1 MSPMSNYLSTYLK
14 LVMKMKLNQTM
25 YQLRKLS
32 VFKKIIPADIY
43 GNDVLSFGYSA
54 FFYISYVIK
63 TLFLKI
69 LYCVA
74 VYGIAVIGAAKIF
87 KGTIQQNILIT
98 FFYLSVVIGSM
109 ISQFMYVSFDN
120 EDSICVKALKLDAKK
135 YTILQDYLSD
145 ISFAISGIILAIFF
159 AIFDINPMNAMNI
172 TVFCLGFR
180 KLIKYINILAYSTKN
195 KKHLTANYIC
205 MWAILLSGMGLLALY
220 SMKSKYFVE
229 IFYSTYALIFG
240 IVAYIIGAVLISKT
254 DKIRHIA
261 RLEITNKSI
270 IDHDNTFKDI
280 NTVAYQIDDEK
291 IAKENGKT
299 YDNYNGIE
307 YINKL
312 FRYRFKHKYKKM
324 ILIRSGIILAVGV
337 IGFIVLRGLT
347 INPKPSELKILVS
360 VFPVILIYA
369 AVQVAI
375 PESFNRFIFLNM
387 DRYLMKQM
395 IYANKQNIKQTLN
408 FRIKQNLKDNAIQF
422 SLVLLVVFS
431 WIFAAKLMTL
441 ELSIKA
447 IVAVLIMYVYISV
460 KQLYMYIL
468 LQPFT
473 VGLKS
478 KNIVYSVLNSAE
490 TLIFWAIIILQLKL
504 KFNIGL
510 IVLAICVLYS
520 VVGYFLVLSKGDRT
534 FNLRKS

>member
-1 MSPMSNYLSTYLK
+1 MSNYLSAYLK

-32 VFKKIIPADIY
+32 IFKKIIPADIY

-54 FFYISYVIK
+54 FFYISYVVK
-63 TLFLKI
+63 TLFFKI
-69 LYCVA
+69 LYCAA

-87 KGTIQQNILIT
+87 KGTIQENILLSL
-98 FFYLSVVIGSM
+98 FYISAVIGSM
-109 ISQFMYVSFDN
+109 ISEFTYVSFDN

-145 ISFAISGIILAIFF
+145 ISFAISGIIFAIFF
-159 AIFDINPMNAMNI
+159 AIFDINPMNALNI

-180 KLIKYINILAYSTKN
+180 KLIKYINILAYSTKS
-195 KKHLTANYIC
+195 KKHLTENYFC
-205 MWAILLSGMGLLALY
+205 MWAILLLGMGLLVLY
-220 SMKSKYFVE
+220 STKSKIFVQ

-240 IVAYIIGAVLISKT
+240 IIAYIVGAIFIHKT
-254 DKIRHIA
+254 EKIRHIA
-261 RLEITNKSI
+261 RIEITNKSI

-291 IAKENGKT
+291 IAQENVRI

-347 INPKPSELKILVS
+347 INPKPSDLKILVS
-360 VFPVILIYA
+360 VFPIILLYFGIQI
-369 AVQVAI
+369 AV
-375 PESFNRFIFLNM
+375 PESFNRFMFLNM

-395 IYANKQNIKQTLN
+395 IYANKQNIKLTLN

-431 WIFAAKLMTL
+431 WIFAAKLMTV

-460 KQLYMYIL
+460 KRLYMYML

-478 KNIVYSVLNSAE
+478 KNVVYSILNTFES
-490 TLIFWAIIILQLKL
+490 LLFWGIIILQIKL
-504 KFNIGL
+504 NFNIGL
-510 IVLAICVLYS
+510 VALAICVIYT
-520 VVGYFLVLSKGDRT
+520 VVGYFLVLAKGDRT

>member
-1 MSPMSNYLSTYLK
+1 MSNYLSTYLK

-25 YQLRKLS
+25 YQLRELS
-32 VFKKIIPADIY
+32 IFKKIIPADIY

-54 FFYISYVIK
+54 IFYISYVIK

-69 LYCVA
+69 LYC
-74 VYGIAVIGAAKIF
+74 AVIYGVAIIVAARIF
-87 KGTIQQNILIT
+87 KGTIQENILLSL
-98 FFYLSVVIGSM
+98 FYISAVIGSM
-109 ISQFMYVSFDN
+109 ISEFTYVSFDN

-145 ISFAISGIILAIFF
+145 ISFAISGIIFAIFF
-159 AIFDINPMNAMNI
+159 AIFDINPMNALNI

-180 KLIKYINILAYSTKN
+180 KLIKYINILVYSIKS
-195 KKHLTANYIC
+195 KKHLTENYFC
-205 MWAILLSGMGLLALY
+205 MWAILLLGMGLLVLY
-220 SMKSKYFVE
+220 STKSKIFVE
-229 IFYSTYALIFG
+229 IFYSAYALIFG
-240 IVAYIIGAVLISKT
+240 IVAYIVGAVLISKT

-261 RLEITNKSI
+261 RIEITNKSI

-280 NTVAYQIDDEK
+280 NTIAYQIDDEK
-291 IAKENGKT
+291 ITQENVKI

-360 VFPVILIYA
+360 VFPIILLYFGI
-369 AVQVAI
+369 QIAI
-375 PESFNRFIFLNM
+375 PESFNRFMFLNM

-395 IYANKQNIKQTLN
+395 IYANKQTIKDTLN
-408 FRIKQNLKDNAIQF
+408 FRIKQNLKDNAPTF
-422 SLVLLVVFS
+422 GLVLLLIIS
-431 WIFAAKLMTL
+431 WIFAAKLNTTDL
-441 ELSIKA
+441 IIKA
-447 IVAVLIMYVYISV
+447 AVAVIIIYLYQSV
-460 KQLYMYIL
+460 KQLYMYML

-473 VGLKS
+473 VGLES
-478 KNIVYSVLNSAE
+478 KNIVYSILNTFES
-490 TLIFWAIIILQLKL
+490 LLFWAIIFLQIKL
-504 KFNIGL
+504 NFNIGL
-510 IVLAICVLYS
+510 VALAICMIYT
-520 VVGYFLVLSKGDRT
+520 VVGYFLVLAKGDRT

>member
-1 MSPMSNYLSTYLK
+1 MSNYLSTYLR

-32 VFKKIIPADIY
+32 IFKKIIPADIY

-54 FFYISYVIK
+54 IFYISFVLK
-63 TLFLKI
+63 TILYKI
-69 LYCVA
+69 LYCA
-74 VYGIAVIGAAKIF
+74 LVYGIATIGTAKIF
-87 KGTIQQNILIT
+87 KGSIQENIMISL
-98 FFYLSVVIGSM
+98 FYISAVIGSM
-109 ISQFMYVSFDN
+109 ISEFTYVSFDN

-145 ISFAISGIILAIFF
+145 ISFAISGIIFAIFF
-159 AIFDINPMNAMNI
+159 AIFDINPMYAMNI

-180 KLIKYINILAYSTKN
+180 KLIKHINILAYSTKS

-205 MWAILLSGMGLLALY
+205 MWAILLLGMGLLALY

-254 DKIRHIA
+254 DKIRQIA

-291 IAKENGKT
+291 IAQENGKI

-360 VFPVILIYA
+360 VFPIILLYFGI
-369 AVQVAI
+369 QIAI

-395 IYANKQNIKQTLN
+395 IYANKQNIKDTLN
-408 FRIKQNLKDNAIQF
+408 FRIKQNLKDNAPTF
-422 SLVLLVVFS
+422 GLALLVIIS
-431 WIFAAKLMTL
+431 WIFASKLNTIDL
-441 ELSIKA
+441 LIKA
-447 IVAVLIMYVYISV
+447 AVAVIIIYLYQSV
-460 KQLYMYIL
+460 KQLYMYML

-478 KNIVYSVLNSAE
+478 KNVVYSILNTFES
-490 TLIFWAIIILQLKL
+490 LLFWGIIILQIKL
-504 KFNIGL
+504 NFNIGL
-510 IVLAICVLYS
+510 VALAICMIYT
-520 VVGYFLVLSKGDRT
+520 VVGYFLVLAKGDKT
-534 FNLRKS
+534 FNLKKS

>member
-1 MSPMSNYLSTYLK
+1 MSNYLRTYLK
-14 LVMKMKLNQTM
+14 LIMKMKLNQTV

-32 VFKKIIPADIY
+32 IFKKIIPADIY

-69 LYCVA
+69 LYCAA

-145 ISFAISGIILAIFF
+145 ISFAISGIIFAVFF
-159 AIFDINPMNAMNI
+159 AIFDINPMHAMNI

-180 KLIKYINILAYSTKN
+180 KLIKYINILVYSTKS
-195 KKHLTANYIC
+195 KKHLTENYFC
-205 MWAILLSGMGLLALY
+205 MWAILLLGMGLLVLY
-220 SMKSKYFVE
+220 GTKSKIFVE

-240 IVAYIIGAVLISKT
+240 IVAYIVGAVLISKT
-254 DKIRHIA
+254 DKIRDIA
-261 RLEITNKSI
+261 RIEITNKSI
-270 IDHDNTFKDI
+270 IDRDNTFKDI
-280 NTVAYQIDDEK
+280 NTVGYQIDDEK
-291 IAKENGKT
+291 IAQQNDRI

-324 ILIRSGIILAVGV
+324 ILIRSGIILAVGI

-360 VFPVILIYA
+360 VFPIILLYFGIQI
-369 AVQVAI
+369 AV
-375 PESFNRFIFLNM
+375 PESFNRFMFLNM

-395 IYANKQNIKQTLN
+395 TYANKQNIKDTLN
-408 FRIKQNLKDNAIQF
+408 FRIKQNLKDNAPTF
-422 SLVLLVVFS
+422 GLVLLLIIS
-431 WIFAAKLMTL
+431 WIFAAKLNATDL
-441 ELSIKA
+441 IIKA
-447 IVAVLIMYVYISV
+447 AVAVIIIYLYQSV
-460 KQLYMYIL
+460 KQLYMYML

-478 KNIVYSVLNSAE
+478 KNVVYSILNTFES
-490 TLIFWAIIILQLKL
+490 LLFWGIIILQIKL
-504 KFNIGL
+504 NFNIGL
-510 IVLAICVLYS
+510 VALAICVIYT
-520 VVGYFLVLSKGDRT
+520 VVGYFLVLAKGDRT
-534 FNLRKS
+534 FNLKKS

>member
-1 MSPMSNYLSTYLK
+1 MSNYLSTYLR
-14 LVMKMKLNQTM
+14 LVMKMKLNQTV

-32 VFKKIIPADIY
+32 IFKKFIPSDIY

-69 LYCVA
+69 LYCAA
-74 VYGIAVIGAAKIF
+74 VYGIAVIGAWKIF

-98 FFYLSVVIGSM
+98 LFYLSVVIGSM

-145 ISFAISGIILAIFF
+145 ISFAISGIIFAIFF
-159 AIFDINPMNAMNI
+159 AIFDINPMNALNI

-180 KLIKYINILAYSTKN
+180 KLIKYINICAYSTKSH
-195 KKHLTANYIC
+195 KHLTKNYIC
-205 MWAILLSGMGLLALY
+205 MWIILLSGMGLLALY

-240 IVAYIIGAVLISKT
+240 IVSYILGAIFIHKT
-254 DKIRHIA
+254 EKIRHIA
-261 RLEITNKSI
+261 RIEITNKSI

-291 IAKENGKT
+291 IAQENVRI

-347 INPKPSELKILVS
+347 INPKPSDLKILVS
-360 VFPVILIYA
+360 VFPIILLYFGI
-369 AVQVAI
+369 QIAI
-375 PESFNRFIFLNM
+375 PESFNRFMFLNM

-395 IYANKQNIKQTLN
+395 IYANKQNIKDTLN
-408 FRIKQNLKDNAIQF
+408 FRIKQNLKDNAPTF
-422 SLVLLVVFS
+422 GLVLLLIIS
-431 WIFAAKLMTL
+431 WIFAAKLNTTDL
-441 ELSIKA
+441 LVKA
-447 IVAVLIMYVYISV
+447 AVAVIIIYLYQSV
-460 KQLYMYIL
+460 KQLYMYML

-478 KNIVYSVLNSAE
+478 KNVVYSILNTFES
-490 TLIFWAIIILQLKL
+490 LLFWGIIILQIKL
-504 KFNIGL
+504 NFNIGL
-510 IVLAICVLYS
+510 VALAICVIYT
-520 VVGYFLVLSKGDRT
+520 VVGYFLVLAKGDKT
-534 FNLRKS
+534 FNLKKS

>member
-1 MSPMSNYLSTYLK
+1 MSNYLSTYLR
-14 LVMKMKLNQTM
+14 LVMKMKLNQSV

-32 VFKKIIPADIY
+32 IFKKIIPADIY

-54 FFYISYVIK
+54 IFYISFVLK
-63 TLFLKI
+63 TILYKI
-69 LYCVA
+69 LYCA
-74 VYGIAVIGAAKIF
+74 LVYGIATIGTAKIF
-87 KGTIQQNILIT
+87 KGSIQENIMISL
-98 FFYLSVVIGSM
+98 FYLSAVIGSM

-145 ISFAISGIILAIFF
+145 ISFAISGIIFAIFF
-159 AIFDINPMNAMNI
+159 AIFDINPMYAMNI

-180 KLIKYINILAYSTKN
+180 KLIKHINILAYSTKS

-205 MWAILLSGMGLLALY
+205 MWAILLLGMGLLALY

-254 DKIRHIA
+254 DKIRQIA

-291 IAKENGKT
+291 IAQENGKI

-360 VFPVILIYA
+360 VFPIILLYFGI
-369 AVQVAI
+369 QIAI

-395 IYANKQNIKQTLN
+395 IYANKQNIKDTLN
-408 FRIKQNLKDNAIQF
+408 FRIKQNLKDNAPTF
-422 SLVLLVVFS
+422 GLALLVIIS
-431 WIFAAKLMTL
+431 WIFASKLNTIDL
-441 ELSIKA
+441 LIKA
-447 IVAVLIMYVYISV
+447 AVAVIIIYLYQSV
-460 KQLYMYIL
+460 KQLYMYML

-478 KNIVYSVLNSAE
+478 KNVVYSILNTFES
-490 TLIFWAIIILQLKL
+490 LLFWGIIILQIKL
-504 KFNIGL
+504 NFNIGL
-510 IVLAICVLYS
+510 VALAICMIYT
-520 VVGYFLVLSKGDRT
+520 VVGYFLVLAKGDKT
-534 FNLRKS
+534 FNLKKS

>member
-1 MSPMSNYLSTYLK
+1 MSNYLSTYLR
-14 LVMKMKLNQTM
+14 LVMKMKLNQSV

-32 VFKKIIPADIY
+32 IFKKIIPADIY

-54 FFYISYVIK
+54 IFYISFVLK
-63 TLFLKI
+63 TILYKI
-69 LYCVA
+69 LYCA
-74 VYGIAVIGAAKIF
+74 LVYGIATIGTAKIF
-87 KGTIQQNILIT
+87 KGSIQENIMISL
-98 FFYLSVVIGSM
+98 FYLSAVIGSM

-145 ISFAISGIILAIFF
+145 ISFAISGIIFAIFF
-159 AIFDINPMNAMNI
+159 AIFDINPMYAMNI

-180 KLIKYINILAYSTKN
+180 KLIKHINILAYSTKS

-205 MWAILLSGMGLLALY
+205 MWAILLLGMGLLALY

-254 DKIRHIA
+254 DKIRQIA

-291 IAKENGKT
+291 IAQENGKI

-360 VFPVILIYA
+360 VFPIILLYFGI
-369 AVQVAI
+369 QIAI

-395 IYANKQNIKQTLN
+395 IYANKQNIKDTLN
-408 FRIKQNLKDNAIQF
+408 FRIKQNLKDNAPTF
-422 SLVLLVVFS
+422 GLVLLLIIS
-431 WIFAAKLMTL
+431 WIFAAKLNTTDL
-441 ELSIKA
+441 LIKA
-447 IVAVLIMYVYISV
+447 AVAVIIIYLYQSV
-460 KQLYMYIL
+460 KQLYMYML

-478 KNIVYSVLNSAE
+478 KNIVYSILNTFES
-490 TLIFWAIIILQLKL
+490 LLFWGIIILQIKL
-504 KFNIGL
+504 NFNIGL
-510 IVLAICVLYS
+510 VALAICVVYT
-520 VVGYFLVLSKGDRT
+520 VVGYFLVLAKGDRT

>member
-1 MSPMSNYLSTYLK
+1 MSNYLSTYLR
-14 LVMKMKLNQTM
+14 LVMKMKLNQTV
-25 YQLRKLS
+25 YQLRKLPI
-32 VFKKIIPADIY
+32 FKKFIPADIY

-54 FFYISYVIK
+54 FFYISFVIK

-69 LYCVA
+69 LYCAA

-98 FFYLSVVIGSM
+98 LFYLSVVIGSM

-120 EDSICVKALKLDAKK
+120 SDSICVKALKLDAKK
-135 YTILQDYLSD
+135 YTVLQDYLSD
-145 ISFAISGIILAIFF
+145 ISFAMSGIIFAIFF
-159 AIFDINPMNAMNI
+159 AIFDIDPMNAMNI

-180 KLIKYINILAYSTKN
+180 KLIKYINICVYSTKSH
-195 KKHLTANYIC
+195 KHLTANYIC
-205 MWAILLSGMGLLALY
+205 MWIILLSGMGLLALY
-220 SMKSKYFVE
+220 STKSKIFGE

-240 IVAYIIGAVLISKT
+240 IVSYILGAIFIHKT
-254 DKIRHIA
+254 EKIRQIA
-261 RLEITNKSI
+261 RIEITNKSI
-270 IDHDNTFKDI
+270 IDRDNTFKDI

-291 IAKENGKT
+291 IAQEKEKI

-360 VFPVILIYA
+360 VFPIILLYFGIQI
-369 AVQVAI
+369 AV
-375 PESFNRFIFLNM
+375 PESFNRFMFLNM

-395 IYANKQNIKQTLN
+395 IYANKQTIKDTLN
-408 FRIKQNLKDNAIQF
+408 FRIKQNLKDNAPTF
-422 SLVLLVVFS
+422 GLVLLLIIS
-431 WIFAAKLMTL
+431 WIFAAKLNTTDL
-441 ELSIKA
+441 IIKA
-447 IVAVLIMYVYISV
+447 AVAVIIIYLYQSV
-460 KQLYMYIL
+460 KQLYMYML

-478 KNIVYSVLNSAE
+478 KNVVYSILNTFES
-490 TLIFWAIIILQLKL
+490 LLFWGIIILQIKL
-504 KFNIGL
+504 NFNIG
-510 IVLAICVLYS
+510 IVALAICVIYT
-520 VVGYFLVLSKGDRT
+520 VIGYFLVLAKGDRT
-534 FNLRKS
+534 FNLKKS

>member
-1 MSPMSNYLSTYLK
+1 MSNYLSTYLK

-25 YQLRKLS
+25 YQLRELS
-32 VFKKIIPADIY
+32 IFKKIIPADIY

-54 FFYISYVIK
+54 IFYISYVIK

-69 LYCVA
+69 LYC
-74 VYGIAVIGAAKIF
+74 AVIYGVAIIVAARIF
-87 KGTIQQNILIT
+87 KGTIQENILLSL
-98 FFYLSVVIGSM
+98 FYISAVIGSM
-109 ISQFMYVSFDN
+109 ISEFTYVSFDN

-145 ISFAISGIILAIFF
+145 ISFAISGIIFAIFF
-159 AIFDINPMNAMNI
+159 AIFDIDLMNAMNI

-180 KLIKYINILAYSTKN
+180 KLIKYINILVYSIKS
-195 KKHLTANYIC
+195 KKHLTENYFC
-205 MWAILLSGMGLLALY
+205 MWAILLLGMGLLVLY
-220 SMKSKYFVE
+220 STKSKIFVE
-229 IFYSTYALIFG
+229 IFYSAYALIFG
-240 IVAYIIGAVLISKT
+240 IAAYIVGAVLISKT

-280 NTVAYQIDDEK
+280 NTIAYQIDDEK
-291 IAKENGKT
+291 ITQQNGKI
-299 YDNYNGIE
+299 YDNYNGIK

-312 FRYRFKHKYKKM
+312 FRYRFKHKYNKM

-360 VFPVILIYA
+360 VFPIILLYFGI
-369 AVQVAI
+369 QIAI
-375 PESFNRFIFLNM
+375 PESFNRFMFLNM
-387 DRYLMKQM
+387 DRYLMRQM
-395 IYANKQNIKQTLN
+395 IYTEKQTIKDTLN
-408 FRIKQNLKDNAIQF
+408 FRIKQNLKDNALQF
-422 SLVLLVVFS
+422 LLLLLLIIS
-431 WIFAAKLMTL
+431 WMFGAKLITTDL
-441 ELSIKA
+441 IIKA
-447 IVAVLIMYVYISV
+447 AVAVIIIYLYQSV
-460 KQLYMYIL
+460 KQLYMYML

-478 KNIVYSVLNSAE
+478 KNIVYSILNAFES
-490 TLIFWAIIILQLKL
+490 LLFWAIIFLQIKL
-504 KFNIGL
+504 NFNIWL
-510 IVLAICVLYS
+510 VALAICVIYI
-520 VVGYFLVLSKGDRT
+520 VVGYFLVLAKGDRT

>member
-1 MSPMSNYLSTYLK
+1 MSNYLSTYLK

-25 YQLRKLS
+25 YQLRELS
-32 VFKKIIPADIY
+32 IFKKIIPADIY

-54 FFYISYVIK
+54 IFYISYVIK

-69 LYCVA
+69 LYC
-74 VYGIAVIGAAKIF
+74 AVIYGVAIIVAARIF
-87 KGTIQQNILIT
+87 KGTIQENILLSL
-98 FFYLSVVIGSM
+98 FYISAVIGSM
-109 ISQFMYVSFDN
+109 ISEFTYVSFDN

-145 ISFAISGIILAIFF
+145 ISFAISGIIFAIFF
-159 AIFDINPMNAMNI
+159 AIFDIDLMNAMNI

-180 KLIKYINILAYSTKN
+180 KLIKYINILVYSIKS
-195 KKHLTANYIC
+195 KKHLTENYFC
-205 MWAILLSGMGLLALY
+205 MWAILLLGMGLLVLY
-220 SMKSKYFVE
+220 STKSKIFVE
-229 IFYSTYALIFG
+229 IFYSAYALIFG
-240 IVAYIIGAVLISKT
+240 IAAYIVGAVLISKT

-280 NTVAYQIDDEK
+280 NTIAYQIDDEK
-291 IAKENGKT
+291 ITQQNGKI
-299 YDNYNGIE
+299 YDNYNRIE

-312 FRYRFKHKYKKM
+312 FRYRFKHKYNKM

-360 VFPVILIYA
+360 VFPIILLYFGI
-369 AVQVAI
+369 QIAI
-375 PESFNRFIFLNM
+375 PESFNRFMFLNM
-387 DRYLMKQM
+387 DRYLMRQM
-395 IYANKQNIKQTLN
+395 IYTEKQTIKDTLN
-408 FRIKQNLKDNAIQF
+408 FRIKQNLKDNALQF
-422 SLVLLVVFS
+422 LLLLLLIIS
-431 WIFAAKLMTL
+431 WMFGAKLITTDL
-441 ELSIKA
+441 IIKA
-447 IVAVLIMYVYISV
+447 AVAVIIIYLYQSV
-460 KQLYMYIL
+460 KQLYMYML

-478 KNIVYSVLNSAE
+478 KNIVYSILNAFES
-490 TLIFWAIIILQLKL
+490 LLFWAIIFLQIKL
-504 KFNIGL
+504 NFNIGL
-510 IVLAICVLYS
+510 VALAICVIYI
-520 VVGYFLVLSKGDRT
+520 VVGYFLVLAKGDRT

>member
-1 MSPMSNYLSTYLK
+1 MSNYLSTYLK

-32 VFKKIIPADIY
+32 IFKKIIPADIY

-120 EDSICVKALKLDAKK
+120 SDSICVKALKLDAKK

-145 ISFAISGIILAIFF
+145 ISLIVTSIIVAIFF
-159 AIFDINPMNAMNI
+159 AMFDINPMNAFNVF
-172 TVFCLGFR
+172 VFCLGFR
-180 KLIKYINILAYSTKN
+180 KLIKYINICAYSTKSP
-195 KKHLTANYIC
+195 KHLTVNYIC
-205 MWAILLSGMGLLALY
+205 MWAILLLGIGLLVLY
-220 SMKSKYFVE
+220 STKSKIFVQ

-240 IVAYIIGAVLISKT
+240 IVAYIIGAILISKT

-270 IDHDNTFKDI
+270 IDQDNTFKDI
-280 NTVAYQIDDEK
+280 DTIAYLIDNEK
-291 IAKENGKT
+291 IAQENGKI

-324 ILIRSGIILAVGV
+324 ILIRSGVILAVGV
-337 IGFIVLRGLT
+337 IGFIVLRRLT
-347 INPKPSELKILVS
+347 INPKPSDLKILVS
-360 VFPVILIYA
+360 VFPIILLYFGIQI
-369 AVQVAI
+369 AV
-375 PESFNRFIFLNM
+375 PESFNRFMFLNM

-395 IYANKQNIKQTLN
+395 IYADKQNIKQTLN
-408 FRIKQNLKDNAIQF
+408 FRIKQNLKDNAPTF
-422 SLVLLVVFS
+422 GLLLLLILS
-431 WIFAAKLMTL
+431 WIFAAKINTIDLL
-441 ELSIKA
+441 IKA
-447 IVAVLIMYVYISV
+447 AVTVFIIYLYQSV
-460 KQLYMYIL
+460 KQLYMYML

-478 KNIVYSVLNSAE
+478 KNIVYSILNTVES
-490 TLIFWAIIILQLKL
+490 LLFWAIIFLQIKL

-510 IVLAICVLYS
+510 VALAICMIYT
-520 VVGYFLVLSKGDRT
+520 VVGYFLVLAKGDRT

>member
-1 MSPMSNYLSTYLK
+1 MSNYLSTYLK

-25 YQLRKLS
+25 YQLRELS
-32 VFKKIIPADIY
+32 IFKKIIPADIY

-54 FFYISYVIK
+54 IFYISYVIK

-69 LYCVA
+69 LYC
-74 VYGIAVIGAAKIF
+74 AVIYGVAIIVAARIF
-87 KGTIQQNILIT
+87 KGTIQENILLSL
-98 FFYLSVVIGSM
+98 FYISAVIGSM
-109 ISQFMYVSFDN
+109 ISEFTYVSFDN

-145 ISFAISGIILAIFF
+145 ISFAISGIIFAIFF
-159 AIFDINPMNAMNI
+159 AIFDIDLMNAMNI

-180 KLIKYINILAYSTKN
+180 KLIKYINILVYSIKS
-195 KKHLTANYIC
+195 KKHLTENYFC
-205 MWAILLSGMGLLALY
+205 MWAILLLGMGLLVLY
-220 SMKSKYFVE
+220 STKSKIFVE
-229 IFYSTYALIFG
+229 IFYSAYALIFG
-240 IVAYIIGAVLISKT
+240 IAAYIVGAVLISKT

-280 NTVAYQIDDEK
+280 NTIAYQIDDEK
-291 IAKENGKT
+291 ITQQNGKI
-299 YDNYNGIE
+299 YDNYNGIK

-312 FRYRFKHKYKKM
+312 FRYRFKHKYNKM

-360 VFPVILIYA
+360 VFPIILLYFGI
-369 AVQVAI
+369 QIAI
-375 PESFNRFIFLNM
+375 PESFNRFMFLNM
-387 DRYLMKQM
+387 DRYLMRQM
-395 IYANKQNIKQTLN
+395 IYTEKQTIKDTLN
-408 FRIKQNLKDNAIQF
+408 FRIKQNLKDNALQF
-422 SLVLLVVFS
+422 LLLLLLIIS
-431 WIFAAKLMTL
+431 WMFGAKLITTDL
-441 ELSIKA
+441 IIKA
-447 IVAVLIMYVYISV
+447 AVAVIIIYLYQSV
-460 KQLYMYIL
+460 KQLYMYML

-478 KNIVYSVLNSAE
+478 KNIVYSILNAFES
-490 TLIFWAIIILQLKL
+490 LLFWAIIFLQIKL
-504 KFNIGL
+504 NFNIGL
-510 IVLAICVLYS
+510 VALAICVIYI
-520 VVGYFLVLSKGDRT
+520 VVGYFLVLAKGDRT

>member
-1 MSPMSNYLSTYLK
+1 MSNYLSTYLK

-32 VFKKIIPADIY
+32 IFKKIIPSDIY

-54 FFYISYVIK
+54 IFYISYVIK

-69 LYCVA
+69 LYSAA
-74 VYGIAVIGAAKIF
+74 VYGIAKIGAARIF
-87 KGTIQQNILIT
+87 KGTIQENILIT
-98 FFYLSVVIGSM
+98 LFYLSVVIGSM

-120 EDSICVKALKLDAKK
+120 SDSICVKALKLDAKK
-135 YTILQDYLSD
+135 YTVLQDYLSD
-145 ISFAISGIILAIFF
+145 ISFVVTAIIVAIFF
-159 AIFDINPMNAMNI
+159 AIFDINPMYAINVS
-172 TVFCLGFR
+172 VFCLGFR
-180 KLIKYINILAYSTKN
+180 KLIKYINICAYSTKSP
-195 KKHLTANYIC
+195 KHLTKNYIC
-205 MWAILLSGMGLLALY
+205 MWIILLSGMGLLVLY

-229 IFYSTYALIFG
+229 ILYSTYALIFG
-240 IVAYIIGAVLISKT
+240 IVAYIVGAIFIHKT
-254 DKIRHIA
+254 EKIRHIA
-261 RLEITNKSI
+261 RIEITNKSI

-291 IAKENGKT
+291 IAQENGRI

-312 FRYRFKHKYKKM
+312 FRYRFKHKYKKA
-324 ILIRSGIILAVGV
+324 ILIRAGFILV
-337 IGFIVLRGLT
+337 IGIVGFFLLNGFT
-347 INPKPSELKILVS
+347 VNPKPSDLKILVS

-375 PESFNRFIFLNM
+375 PESFNRFMFLNM

-395 IYANKQNIKQTLN
+395 VYADKQSIKQTLN

-431 WIFAAKLMTL
+431 WIFAAKIMTL

-460 KQLYMYIL
+460 KQLYMYML

-478 KNIVYSVLNSAE
+478 KNVVYSILS
-490 TLIFWAIIILQLKL
+490 TLESLLFWGIIILQIKL
-504 KFNIGL
+504 NFNIGL
-510 IVLAICVLYS
+510 VALAICAIYT
-520 VVGYFLVLSKGDRT
+520 VVGYFLVLVKGDRT
-534 FNLRKS
+534 FNLKKS